1 MIRVHGGYDCEL
13 TYITYL
19 GVETLEVQNG
29 KTIRSAGHTTKKSEK
44 PIRNIGK
51 K

>member
-1 MIRVHGGYDCEL
+1 MIRVHGGYVVNL

-29 KTIRSAGHTTKKSEK
+29 KTIPIGRTYDKEVRKVYHEYWKK
-44 PIRNIGK
+44 
-51 K
+51 